1 MPAILDDVVNILES
15 IQLVVKKGKNTYT
28 WLGKDYLPDIFGK
41 LQAQAIAEYPED
53 AVKFGLKGRDD
64 EIDRDGSTSAGGG
77 RQSRRGSMSSVTSED
92 SRGGFRSLAKLSQQ
106 FLQVFLVG
114 YDILSLPQASEMIQG
129 TLSAEAY
136 AAIGTAHAHVA
147 TRFDP
152 MAQPPPSLEN
162 PTEFRRAA
170 QRGLK
175 TKIRRLYDIA
185 NVFLSV
191 GLLRKVE
198 AHSGSTIDVLASNR
212 RPNFQW
218 AYHMSP
224 KQIQE
229 VFVAM
234 KRESTMGLGHPSVM
248 CVAQG
253 NAPIAP
259 LPTSSAA
266 VELKQEERTPSRAEG
281 KIQDVSETPLSSN
294 TSKTPPFSAS
304 TNASETEGSEI
315 TITPSTNDST
325 MENHPKLMDGS
336 LAHTA
341 VEGADGS
348 DASRVILANIHQSGG
363 AYHPSPLMRNNKPS
377 VPSQPISV
385 STYI

>member
-1 MPAILDDVVNILES
+1 LLSLSDDVVNILES

-53 AVKFGLKGRDD
+53 AVKFGLK
-64 EIDRDGSTSAGGG
+64 DRVDATPTGG
-77 RQSRRGSMSSVTSED
+77 RQSRRGSMNSVASED
-92 SRGGFRSLAKLSQQ
+92 SKGGFRSLAKLSQQ

-129 TLSAEAY
+129 SLSAEAY

-152 MAQPPPSLEN
+152 MAKPPPSLAN

-198 AHSGSTIDVLASNR
+198 SHSGSTIDVLASNR

-229 VFVAM
+229 VFVAR
-234 KRESTMGLGHPSVM
+234 KRESPMGLGHPSLL

-253 NAPIAP
+253 NAPIAL
-259 LPTSSAA
+259 LPPPSSA
-266 VELKQEERTPSRAEG
+266 VEQNKEERTPSRAEG
-281 KIQDVSETPLSSN
+281 KVQDATKTPVSSN
-294 TSKTPPFSAS
+294 TSKGPPVSAS
-304 TNASETEGSEI
+304 TNASETGSSE
-315 TITPSTNDST
+315 TTNTPSTDDSDT
-325 MENHPKLMDGS
+325 ENPPKMMDGS
-336 LAHTA
+336 AA
-341 VEGADGS
+341 MNAIEGADGS
-348 DASRVILANIHQSGG
+348 ESSRVILANIHQSGG
-363 AYHPSPLMRNNKPS
+363 AYHPSPLMRSNKPA
-377 VPSQPISV
+377 VPPPPQTSS
-385 STYI
+385 SYI